1 MGRCSCTTPNSGSKG
16 TCTAAQSALQWSGS
30 DIPLSVGKSSTWSP
44 EGRTT
49 IMLGCKE
56 TAFYSMYCCFGA
68 FNAGGLL
75 PAVPKPVALIYSLT
89 SLSFCMRCIPSLGF
103 LGESVFCISLLNI
116 SWIQRMFLQES
127 SGFCWCQHFSNQTCH
142 LLVHFRNVYR
152 ILLESLGISVRL
164 SLGNFHILVSVP
176 CIEHDRKSN
185 RWKHYYDPLL
195 KAWVFEEVMSG
206 TLFHCSIYSYTIRHN
221 LSFRTKK
228 FPPN

>member
-56 TAFYSMYCCFGA
+56 TASYSMYCCFGA

-103 LGESVFCISLLNI
+103 LAESVFCISWIFLGYRECSSKKVVVFVDANI
-116 SWIQRMFLQES
+116 SQMKLVIFWYILETFIES
-127 SGFCWCQHFSNQTCH
+127 YW
-142 LLVHFRNVYR
+142 RA
-152 ILLESLGISVRL
+152 
-164 SLGNFHILVSVP
+164 LVS
-176 CIEHDRKSN
+176 
-185 RWKHYYDPLL
+185 L
-195 KAWVFEEVMSG
+195 
-206 TLFHCSIYSYTIRHN
+206 
-221 LSFRTKK
+221 
-228 FPPN
+228 